1 MSLYFLGDNLRRV
14 INNLETVNKSSIAT
28 KNNQVKA
35 AKFFVLHW
43 NNSEIIDNSY
53 AAVTMPPCE
62 LYFDFEKRENVCRY
76 EITPVSIFYNSLVMG
91 SPKNP
96 TTLYNTL
103 GKVHIDSIHSVYA
116 IYNRYVNQIENLT
129 QQIDNDDEQKFI
141 EAKEEF
147 YNQIA
152 CEWLQKNPEVWSI
165 DKEKPEKTWISLKQ
179 NDKKIMIGAL

>member
-14 INNLETVNKSSIAT
+14 INNLEIVNKSSSRT
-28 KNNQVKA
+28 KNNRVKA

-62 LYFDFEKRENVCRY
+62 LYFDFGKRENVCRY
-76 EITPVSIFYNSLVMG
+76 EITPVSILYNNLVMG

-96 TTLYNTL
+96 TALFHTL
-103 GKVHIDSIHSVYA
+103 GKVHIDSIQSVFE
-116 IYNRYVNQIENLT
+116 IYNQYVNQIENLR
-129 QQIDNDDEQKFI
+129 QQIEDEQELI
-141 EAKEEF
+141 EAKEDF

-165 DKEKPEKTWISLKQ
+165 GKDDNKKSWISLKQ